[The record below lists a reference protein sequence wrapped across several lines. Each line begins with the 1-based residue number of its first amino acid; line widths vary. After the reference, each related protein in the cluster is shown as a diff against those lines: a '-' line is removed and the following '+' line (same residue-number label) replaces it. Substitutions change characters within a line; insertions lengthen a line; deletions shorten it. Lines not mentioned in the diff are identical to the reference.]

1 MDLCSVPAVLP
12 FFGRPSSAGT
22 GSALFSAQPLV
33 PSFIWRPWRVPAP
46 RPAFHHPGR
55 NRLRRPHCR
64 RLCRTAAES
73 PWPSLPLARQFNRC
87 LGRSRARSGTRLA
100 SASRRRGPV
109 PFRAILAVSIFAAV
123 SALFHLFVMRRG
135 VFLSGHGRSLC
146 DDFRRIPRLIAGL
159 VVAAVTLLSALAGR
173 ATRAAESEAAL

>member
-1 MDLCSVPAVLP
+1 ML
-12 FFGRPSSAGT
+12 SAGRSPLLT
-22 GSALFSAQPLV
+22 QAFFCWNWKCALLSA
-33 PSFIWRPWRVPAP
+33 
-46 RPAFHHPGR
+46 
-55 NRLRRPHCR
+55 
-64 RLCRTAAES
+64 AARS
-73 PWPSLPLARQFNRC
+73 IVYLAA
-87 LGRSRARSGTRLA
+87 LARSGPHGRLSIILVEIA
-100 SASRRRGPV
+100 YVALTAGVYAGLQQRALGLRARWLGNLIVALGVPALGQVLDWLAHRAAGAPV